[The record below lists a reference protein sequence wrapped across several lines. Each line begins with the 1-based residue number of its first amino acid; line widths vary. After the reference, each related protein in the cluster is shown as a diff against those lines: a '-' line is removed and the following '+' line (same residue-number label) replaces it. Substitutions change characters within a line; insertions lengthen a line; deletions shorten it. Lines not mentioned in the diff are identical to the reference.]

1 MEKIALERSIWIK
14 APRERV
20 WQAITVPQ
28 QLEQW
33 LLPPSLG
40 GKIKRDEAGRLF
52 ICLGEM
58 NIEVAIIERVEA
70 PRQVT
75 IRALPDGL
83 LTITYTL
90 QEEEDGT
97 QVTVRLNGFEGFA
110 ADARQDRLAPI
121 GAGWEKALKNL
132 EAFIDGAALPFPE
145 GYVAALFGYRR
156 ETNEKLAVERS
167 IWIKAPQAKVWQAIT
182 DPEQV
187 EKWFSPGTKWQGTG
201 PKVGGRFY
209 VLNPETGA
217 EMYTQIIE
225 VVDPPRRFVT
235 RALPEAGNVPAV
247 STWTLAE
254 ENGGTRL
261 TLVYSGFE
269 LMPDDSRHDPME
281 QNAFGFGM
289 MLANVKASIEGQV
302 LPYPGGF

>member
-1 MEKIALERSIWIK
+1 MEKLTLERSIWIN

-20 WQAITVPQ
+20 WLAITEPQ

-40 GKIKRDEAGRLF
+40 GTIKREDTGKLF

-58 NIEVAIIERVEA
+58 NIEVAIIEGVEA
-70 PRQVT
+70 PRQIT
-75 IRALPDGL
+75 HRPLPDGL
-83 LTITYTL
+83 IAATYL
-90 QEEEDGT
+90 LEEAKGGT
-97 QVTVRLNGFEGFA
+97 QVTVRLTGFEGFA
-110 ADARQDRLAPI
+110 EDARQDRLAPT

-132 EAFIDGAALPFPE
+132 KAFVDGKALPFPE

-156 ETNEKLAVERS
+156 ETKEKLAVERS
-167 IWIKAPQAKVWQAIT
+167 IWIKAPQEKVWHAIT

-217 EMYTQIIE
+217 EMYTQVIE

-235 RALPEAGNVPAV
+235 RALAEAGNVPAV
-247 STWTLAE
+247 STWTLTE

-269 LMPDDSRHDPME
+269 LMPDDGRHDPME

-289 MLANVKASIEGQV
+289 MLANVKACIEGQA